1 MLGYIIRRLLLMI
14 PTLFGITFLVF
25 MLLALAPGGIG
36 ASLRAAGGEVD
47 ADSKASLQL
56 LYIEDRY
63 GLDDNAVTQYLRWLG
78 KISPIKLGTRS
89 LRNYANDLEVPPR
102 AVKDLPTDMSWF
114 GDGMS
119 LSSEDLAE
127 IAKQNEIVADDVTEA
142 RIASVEAAMALARE
156 REAKGLAV
164 GSDPSAI
171 PEFKDADKAY
181 SRARAEYLFATRALS
196 GAIARY
202 AVEDT
207 ERLIA
212 ERRDQLVQQGVS
224 PDIAER
230 EAAGSVESV
239 FSRAIGAGNVIDY
252 GMLKELTPDI
262 TVPAWD
268 SVRES
273 ATDTVR
279 KQAEAVAALS
289 RVQAAFDRGPYPQAG
304 VGFGNT
310 ISFDWPDFG
319 KSFSIGRPVLD
330 LIGEALPVTLLL
342 NLVAIPIIYLVAV
355 PFGIHAASRHNL
367 WFDKVSGTIFVM
379 FWSIPVVWAGVLAI
393 GFLAD
398 KDYLGWFPASG
409 LHSNGADDMPYL
421 PTWVAGEGFQIGYL
435 LDLLWHIVLPVMCLV
450 YGGFAVLAK
459 QTRAAMLDNYTMDFV
474 RTARAKGVSNYDVQW
489 YHVFRNSLLPIIT
502 IFVLVFPAML
512 AGSVVVERIFSVPG
526 MGSLIL
532 QAIFNMDRDVILANV
547 FIIAVLNLIALL
559 LADILYAMADPRVT
573 YD

>member
-25 MLLALAPGGIG
+25 MLLALSPGGIG

-47 ADSKASLQL
+47 ADSKASLQM

-63 GLDDNAVTQYLRWLG
+63 GLDDNAVVQYFRWLG
-78 KISPIKLGTRS
+78 RISPVKFGQRA
-89 LRNYANDLEVPPR
+89 LRNYADDLELPPR
-102 AVKDLPTDMSWF
+102 AVKPLPMSMDYF
-114 GDGMS
+114 GAEGT
-119 LSSEDLAE
+119 LSSEAQDE
-127 IAKQNEIVADDVTEA
+127 INERNRVIADDETAA
-142 RIASVEAAMALARE
+142 RVAAVEASMALAKE
-156 REAKGLAV
+156 REAKGLSV
-164 GSDPSAI
+164 GNDPSTI
-171 PEFKDADKAY
+171 PEYKDANKAY
-181 SRARAEYLFATRALS
+181 LRARAQYLFATRALN
-196 GAIARY
+196 GAISRY
-202 AVEDT
+202 AVADT
-207 ERLIA
+207 RRLLKAEQGRLIA
-212 ERRDQLVQQGVS
+212 EGVS

-230 EAAGSVESV
+230 EAAGSVRSP
-239 FSRAIGAGNVIDY
+239 FSAVVGENNTINY
-252 GMLKELTPDI
+252 GMLQELTPDI
-262 TVPAWD
+262 TVPEWD
-268 SVRES
+268 AVRES
-273 ATDTVR
+273 ATDTVQ
-279 KQAEAVAALS
+279 KQAEATAALA
-289 RVQAAFDRGPYPQAG
+289 RIRIAFDRSPYPRAG

-310 ISFDWPDFG
+310 VSFDWPDFG
-319 KSFSIGRPVLD
+319 KSFSIGRPVID
-330 LIGEALPVTLLL
+330 LISEALPVTVLL
-342 NLVAIPIIYLVAV
+342 NLLAIPIIYLVAV
-355 PFGIHAASRHNL
+355 PFGIHAASRHNRL
-367 WFDKVSGTIFVM
+367 FDKVSGTVFVM

-398 KDYLGWFPASG
+398 KEYLGLFPASG
-409 LHSNGADDMPYL
+409 LHSNNADNMPYL
-421 PTWVAGEGFQIGYL
+421 PTWVAGAFEPGYL
-435 LDLLWHIVLPVMCLV
+435 LDLLWHVVLPVMCLV

-474 RTARAKGVSNYDVQW
+474 RTARAKGVSNHDVQW

-532 QAIFNMDRDVILANV
+532 QAIFNMDRDVVLANV